1 MPQPPAGG
9 QPLTDP
15 FAELRQLLAPDACRE
30 LVEALFLIRQKTK
43 RGKVLLVVQ
52 DDRVRLES
60 TVNSDWYP

>member
-30 LVEALFLIRQKTK
+30 LVEALFLIRRKSK
-43 RGKVLLVVQ
+43 HGEVLMVIS
-52 DDRVRLES
+52 DDRTRLEVTYKLFS
-60 TVNSDWYP
+60 